1 MVGARPHLGVQTA
14 GIGPLVVHGAA
25 ARLGVEQM
33 AVTTGAT
40 RQAEDAV
47 FKIKVVNQARFAQA
61 LGDLLGIIMLGLKWI
76 DHAKPH
82 QISHLDLDRHGAAVG
97 GARVAQTVFVTG
109 PCFAT
114 VYINNG
120 NRRSHG
126 ADYPRIP
133 VMDCQPV

>member
-1 MVGARPHLGVQTA
+1 VQTA
-14 GIGPLVVHGAA
+14 GVGPLVVHGAA

-33 AVTTGAT
+33 AVTSGTP
-40 RQAEDAV
+40 RQTEDAV

-61 LGDLLGIIMLGLKWI
+61 LGDLLGVIVLGLKWI
-76 DHAKPH
+76 DHAQPH
-82 QISHLDLDRHGAAVG
+82 QIGHLDLDRHGAAIG
-97 GARVAQTVFVTG
+97 RTAVAQTVFVTG
-109 PCFAT
+109 PSFAT

-133 VMDCQPV
+133 VMDCQLV